1 MGSIVVV
8 SGTPLDYVTFLNIPA
23 GWNAVNKHDCLKY
36 KAIHIGPSWEAK
48 KMTVYKKLKAC
59 FLDGEVWSYIKV
71 YGVHKYGVQAT

>member
-1 MGSIVVV
+1 M
-8 SGTPLDYVTFLNIPA
+8 
-23 GWNAVNKHDCLKY
+23 NKHDCLKY